1 MKPLVI
7 FKVGDTFP
15 ELAQRAG
22 DFEHWV
28 EQGLGQT
35 GLPVVIVDPRTQTPL
50 PEWHTVA
57 GVIVTGSHAMVT
69 DRADWSETLA
79 AWLREA
85 VAQQVPLLGICYGH
99 QLLAHALGGQ
109 VDYHPDGIE
118 IGSVKV
124 CTATAA
130 ANDPLFH
137 DLPASFMA
145 HVVHRQ
151 SVRTL
156 PTEAVVLAHNGF
168 EAHHAFRVGE
178 TAWGVQFHPEFD
190 HEAMRHYLQKLAPDL
205 EKNGTDLATLESQL
219 AYTSAAAGILDRFG
233 RFAKNRSAESVA

>member
-7 FKVGDTFP
+7 FKVGETFP

-22 DFEHWV
+22 DFEHWI

-35 GLPVVIVDPRTQTPL
+35 GLPVMIVDARTQTAL

-57 GVIVTGSHAMVT
+57 GAIVTGSHAMVT
-69 DRADWSETLA
+69 DRADWSEALA

-85 VAQQVPLLGICYGH
+85 VAQKLPLLGICYGH
-99 QLLAHALGGQ
+99 QLLAHALGGH

-118 IGSVKV
+118 IGSVQV
-124 CTATAA
+124 CIAA
-130 ANDPLFH
+130 AAGNDPLFH
-137 DLPASFMA
+137 DLPTSFMA

-151 SVRTL
+151 SVRSL
-156 PTEAVVLAHNGF
+156 PSKAVVLAHNEF

-190 HEAMRHYLQKLAPDL
+190 HEAMRGYLQKLAPDL
-205 EKNGTDLATLESQL
+205 RKNGTDLATLESQL
-219 AYTSAAAGILDRFG
+219 AYTSTAASILGKFG
-233 RFAKNRSAESVA
+233 RFARQRSRESVA